1 MSITKIEA
9 ESMNLADTYDFT
21 GTVTGAG
28 GGKILQYQSVSTNST
43 LLSTSTSFVTLT
55 GLTDSITPTATNSK
69 ILIICTMAI
78 SKQDHNGFY
87 GKMVRQVAGGSET
100 DFGGG
105 TGGVENS
112 IWWSMRDT
120 IYNNAPY
127 TQNYVDTPSY
137 SLGQALTYTAKGK
150 TTSSSYGFGFNRTV
164 DSTAS
169 SWNAN
174 TFSNMILM
182 ELAT

>member
-1 MSITKIEA
+1 MALSKIQSESI
-9 ESMNLADTYDFT
+9 NLADNFAFT
-21 GTVTGAG
+21 GTVSGAG
-28 GGKILQYQSVSTNST
+28 NKILQYQSVSTNST
-43 LLSTSTSFVTLT
+43 LLSASTSYVTLT
-55 GLTDSITPTATNSK
+55 GLTDSITPTAENSK
-69 ILIICTMAI
+69 ILIICSMSI
-78 SKQDHNGFY
+78 SKIANHGFL
-87 GKMVRQVAGGSET
+87 GKLVRQVASGSET

-112 IWWSMRDT
+112 VWWSIRNTND
-120 IYNNAPY
+120 NNAQY

-150 TTSSSYGFGFNRTV
+150 TTNGSYSFGFNRSVNAT
-164 DSTAS
+164 S
-169 SWNAN
+169 SAWEAN